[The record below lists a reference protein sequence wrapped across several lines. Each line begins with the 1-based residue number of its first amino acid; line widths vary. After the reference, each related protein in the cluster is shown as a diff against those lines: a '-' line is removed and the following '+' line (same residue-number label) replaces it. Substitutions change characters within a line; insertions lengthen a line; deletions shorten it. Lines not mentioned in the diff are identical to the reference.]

1 MTATSSS
8 RRSFL
13 ATAIPATF
21 AGSLIG
27 AEEKKGPW
35 LKISL
40 QQYSFASMFRSKE
53 LDPLDY
59 PKFAVDQTGI
69 KALEYFNGFFEDKID
84 SASFLTE
91 LKKRGQDLG
100 VKNQLILCRS
110 DLALD
115 AADAD
120 ERKKAAAVLA
130 RWGEFAKEL
139 GCHSIRVDCRS
150 KGDREEVKKQAVDGL
165 HQLCDLLKPMKVNA
179 IVENHGNWSSK
190 GDWVKE
196 VMESVKRDNCG
207 TLPDFGNFKG
217 YDKYQGVKD
226 MLPWAKAICA
236 KVHEIKEDGEA
247 AHTDF
252 HRMLKIVKDGGFKGY
267 IGIEFEGGKNSVA
280 GVMGTKKLI
289 EKTLKKLG

>member
-1 MTATSSS
+1 MTTSTS

-21 AGSLIG
+21 AGSLFG
-27 AEEKKGPW
+27 AEEKETPW
-35 LKISL
+35 LRISL
-40 QQYSFASMFRSKE
+40 QQYSFASMFRSKA

-59 PKFAVDQTGI
+59 PEFAIDKTGI

-84 SASFLTE
+84 SAEFLAE
-91 LKKRGQDLG
+91 LKKRVGDLG
-100 VKNQLILCRS
+100 VKSQLMLCRS

-115 AADAD
+115 SADAN
-120 ERKKAAAVLA
+120 ERKKAAALLA

-150 KGDREEVKKQAVDGL
+150 KGNREEVKKQAIDGL
-165 HQLCDLLKPMKVNA
+165 HQLCDFLKPMKMNA

-236 KVHEIKEDGEA
+236 KVHQINEDGEA

-252 HRMLKIVKDGGFKGY
+252 RRMLKIVKDGGFKGY

-280 GVMGTKKLI
+280 GVLGTKKLI
-289 EKTLKKLG
+289 EKTLQKLG

>member
-1 MTATSSS
+1 MNTSTS

-21 AGSLIG
+21 AGSLFG
-27 AEEKKGPW
+27 AEEKKIPW
-35 LKISL
+35 LQISL
-40 QQYSFASMFRSKE
+40 QQYSFASLFRSKE

-59 PKFAVDQTGI
+59 PKFAIDKTGI

-84 SASFLTE
+84 SAEFLAE
-91 LKKRGQDLG
+91 LKKRGGDLG
-100 VKNQLILCRS
+100 VKNQLMLCRS

-115 AADAD
+115 SADAN
-120 ERKKAAAVLA
+120 ERKKAAALLA

-165 HQLCDLLKPMKVNA
+165 HQLCDLLKPMKMNA

-207 TLPDFGNFKG
+207 TLPDFGNFQG

-236 KVHEIKEDGEA
+236 KVHKIKEDGEA

-267 IGIEFEGGKNSVA
+267 IGIEFEGGKGSVA
-280 GVMGTKKLI
+280 GVLGTKTLI

>member
-236 KVHEIKEDGEA
+236 KVHVIKEDGEA